1 VFETAN
7 GFVCENQPKK
17 SCAFKMGKVIL
28 QREIPRVQATK
39 LLQTGKTDLLQKFVS
54 AKTKRAFSAYLV
66 LGENGKV
73 GFEFEPREKK
83 AASKRPAKK
92 AAPTGNS

>member
-1 VFETAN
+1 
-7 GFVCENQPKK
+7 
-17 SCAFKMGKVIL
+17 MGKLIL
-28 QREIPRVQATK
+28 QREIPRLQVTK

-54 AKTKRAFSAYLV
+54 SKTKRAFSAYLV

-83 AASKRPAKK
+83 ATGKKPAKK